1 MSKSDR
7 LYRVVLC
14 TLVAGALLLGV
25 RTPARSGEVVTLRF
39 SNWHLVEDV
48 WGRSL
53 REAINIFESRNP
65 EIRIIPEPISYA
77 EKEPRYQAECAAR
90 RMPDVVKLHNF
101 SLAMFFELGCAADL
115 TPFVQREGSGFLKAW
130 YEFPLKMLTHRGRL
144 MAMPDDFQSIVL
156 IYNQE
161 LFRAAGLDPKKPPR
175 TWSEFQEY
183 ARRLTRDTDGD
194 GRLDQWGFS
203 TPASK
208 NPGLPL
214 RIMPFVWSFGADF
227 ITEDGRR
234 SAMNTPEFR
243 EAFRF
248 IVELATVHKVVPP
261 GVTTFGPQ
269 DVRIQM
275 AQRRIAMKIGSA
287 WSYPIV
293 NALNPQLNAAQVLE
307 AAPIPKGRKQITA
320 AWLDAWIMSPH
331 TRYPGEAWKFIKFLS
346 SKEIEKKFFED
357 NRVISSRKDV
367 NTLPMVR
374 TDKFSRVIVAELE
387 NARLEP
393 FIKEWP
399 EIFDAFA
406 TALQEAITG
415 AKPTERALLDA
426 HAKVEEI
433 LARRR

>member
-1 MSKSDR
+1 MSRSGR
-7 LYRVVLC
+7 LCRVVFC
-14 TLVAGALLLGV
+14 ALVAGALLFSVL
-25 RTPARSGEVVTLRF
+25 TPARSGELVTLRF

-65 EIRIIPEPISYA
+65 GIRITPEPISYA

-115 TPFVQREGSGFLKAW
+115 TPFVQRKGPGFLKTW
-130 YEFPLKMLTHRGRL
+130 YEFPLKMLTYRGRL

-161 LFRAAGLDPKKPPR
+161 LFRAAGLDPKRPPR
-175 TWSEFQEY
+175 TWTEFLEY
-183 ARRLTRDTDGD
+183 SRRLTRDVDGD
-194 GRLDQWGFS
+194 GRIDQWGFS
-203 TPASK
+203 IPASK

-214 RIMPFVWSFGADF
+214 RIMPIVWSFGADF

-307 AAPIPKGRKQITA
+307 AAPVPVGRRRITA
-320 AWLDAWIMSPH
+320 AWLDAWVMSPH
-331 TRYPGEAWKFIKFLS
+331 TRYPEEAWKFIEFLT

-387 NARLEP
+387 HARLEP

-415 AKPTERALLDA
+415 AKPAERALLDA
-426 HAKVEEI
+426 HTRVEEI